1 MKKILI
7 ASSCAILLCF
17 TSCASKQA
25 PESESQIEAPET
37 ETSEVAITSILIF
50 HLRKLL
56 KT

>member
-25 PESESQIEAPET
+25 PEADSQIEAPET
-37 ETSEVAITSILIF
+37 ETSEITEVSEETNYKNVI
-50 HLRKLL
+50 
-56 KT
+56 